1 MDTATAVSTG
11 SSLLAD
17 RSDAMVILV
26 GVIALAALWIWKVHI
41 PRVESERKLHEANK
55 EIHQTNANT
64 LGELSKVTASIHSTT
79 LSSNTTIRAIVEVKE
94 LELDCIGVVAEKTG
108 CDIRDKLS
116 EARGVMRAVRVG
128 ATMD

>member
-1 MDTATAVSTG
+1 MDTVTAVNAG
-11 SSLLAD
+11 SSILAN

-26 GVIALAALWIWKVHI
+26 GLIALAALWIWKIHI

-64 LGELSKVTASIHSTT
+64 LGELSKVTSTIHTT
-79 LSSNTTIRAIVEVKE
+79 TINSNTTLRAIVEVKE
-94 LELDCIGVVAEKTG
+94 LELECIGVVAEKSG

-128 ATMD
+128 ATLD

>member
-1 MDTATAVSTG
+1 MDTVTAVNAG
-11 SSLLAD
+11 SSILAN

-26 GVIALAALWIWKVHI
+26 GLIALAALWIWKIHI

-64 LGELSKVTASIHSTT
+64 LGELSKVTSTIHATT
-79 LSSNTTIRAIVEVKE
+79 INSNTTLRAIVEVKE
-94 LELDCIGVVAEKTG
+94 LELECIGVVAEKSG

-128 ATMD
+128 ATLD

>member
-1 MDTATAVSTG
+1 MDTTTAVSTG
-11 SSLLAD
+11 TTLLAD

-64 LGELSKVTASIHSTT
+64 LGELSKITSTIHTT
-79 LSSNTTIRAIVEVKE
+79 TTQSNTTLRAIVEIKDIE
-94 LELDCIGVVAEKTG
+94 LECIDVIAEKTQ
-108 CDIRDKLS
+108 CDIRDKIS

-128 ATMD
+128 ATD

>member
-1 MDTATAVSTG
+1 MDTTTAVSTG
-11 SSLLAD
+11 TSLLAD

-79 LSSNTTIRAIVEVKE
+79 LNSNTTIRAIVEVKE

>member
-11 SSLLAD
+11 SSILEG

-26 GVIALAALWIWKVHI
+26 GVIALAALWIWKIHI

-64 LGELSKVTASIHSTT
+64 LGELSKVTSTIHTTT
-79 LSSNTTIRAIVEVKE
+79 LNSNTTLRAIVEVKE
-94 LELDCIGVVAEKTG
+94 LELDCIGVVAEKAG
-108 CDIRDKLS
+108 CDVRDKLS

-128 ATMD
+128 ATLD

>member
-11 SSLLAD
+11 STLLAD

-41 PRVESERKLHEANK
+41 PRVESERKLHEAYR
-55 EIHQTNANT
+55 EIHQTNADT
-64 LGELSKVTASIHSTT
+64 LGDLSKVTSNIHTT
-79 LSSNTTIRAIVEVKE
+79 TTNSNTTLRAIVEVKE
-94 LELDCIGVVAEKTG
+94 LELDCIGIIAEKSQ
-108 CDIRDKLS
+108 CDVRDKLS

-128 ATMD
+128 ATSD

>member
-1 MDTATAVSTG
+1 MDPTTAVSTG
-11 SSLLAD
+11 TTLLAD

-64 LGELSKVTASIHSTT
+64 LGELSKVTSSIHTTSTQ
-79 LSSNTTIRAIVEVKE
+79 SNTTLRAIVEIKEIE
-94 LELDCIGVVAEKTG
+94 LECIGVIAEKTQ
-108 CDIRDKLS
+108 CDIKDKIS

-128 ATMD
+128 ATD

>member
-11 SSLLAD
+11 SSILAD

-79 LSSNTTIRAIVEVKE
+79 LNSNTTIRAIVEVKE